1 MAHAVTTTTTL
12 YLDTTESPAGPVTFA
27 VNDAGALV
35 RLSFREGHYPQTL
48 EDELLGD
55 GFDLAED
62 VLRTALVRTQLE
74 EYAAGTRQIF
84 DLPLA
89 PTGTAWQLAVW
100 EALRRIP
107 YGQTQTYG
115 QLAAALGRPSAS
127 RAVGRANGTNPIPLV
142 VPCHRVIG
150 ADGTLTGFGGGLHL
164 KTSLLAHE
172 ARVSGQPLA
181 TQLGFIAATA
191 HAE

>member
-1 MAHAVTTTTTL
+1 MTRTATMTATTSV
-12 YLDTTESPAGPVTFA
+12 YLDTTDSPAGPIAFA
-27 VNDAGALV
+27 VNESGALV
-35 RLSFREGHYPQTL
+35 RLSFREGHYPRTL
-48 EDELLGD
+48 EEDLLADGYEL
-55 GFDLAED
+55 ATD
-62 VLRTALVRTQLE
+62 VERTAPVRKQLE
-74 EYAAGTRQIF
+74 EYLAGTRQAF
-84 DLPLA
+84 DVPLA
-89 PTGTAWQLAVW
+89 PSGTAWQLAVW

-115 QLAAALGRPSAS
+115 QLAAALGRPAAS

-164 KTSLLAHE
+164 KTRLLAHE

-181 TQLGFIAATA
+181 AQLVLLGDR
-191 HAE
+191 